1 MFKIGTLA
9 DWFGVGLLEG
19 IRESERCGATGV
31 QIYAWS
37 ELNPLTITAEELK
50 RIKKTAVDC
59 HQEITAL
66 CGELGGHGLEIAKDN
81 GKKLEYLKRT
91 VDVALELDCN
101 VVTTHIGRVPE
112 DKTVERYAILK
123 EACIQIG
130 EYAASQGAF
139 IAVETGPEKV
149 VTLKSFIDDCGIKGL
164 AINYDPA
171 NLVMVTRDDEVAGVY
186 TAGDTIVHTH
196 AKDGRC
202 NKYIGPEAVYEIF
215 AQGNIET
222 LAAENLFTE
231 LPLGQG
237 DVRWYEYL
245 TALKEV
251 GYNGYLTIERE
262 VSANA
267 TADIRLAVKFLQNM
281 IEKYNF

>member
-31 QIYAWS
+31 QIYAWN

-101 VVTTHIGRVPE
+101 VVTTHIGRALP
-112 DKTVERYAILK
+112 L
-123 EACIQIG
+123 
-130 EYAASQGAF
+130 
-139 IAVETGPEKV
+139 PP
-149 VTLKSFIDDCGIKGL
+149 L
-164 AINYDPA
+164 P
-171 NLVMVTRDDEVAGVY
+171 
-186 TAGDTIVHTH
+186 
-196 AKDGRC
+196 
-202 NKYIGPEAVYEIF
+202 P
-215 AQGNIET
+215 
-222 LAAENLFTE
+222 LAATKLCSFSTKSASTS
-231 LPLGQG
+231 P
-237 DVRWYEYL
+237 
-245 TALKEV
+245 
-251 GYNGYLTIERE
+251 
-262 VSANA
+262 VSAFFHILEQLWQE
-267 TADIRLAVKFLQNM
+267 DILWYLKL
-281 IEKYNF
+281 